1 VRLIVDGQ
9 QRVLLFRGEVPG
21 REPWW
26 FAPGAAFELDETYE
40 SALVREVM
48 EETGLVVDIATLLPP
63 VWTREFLFPW
73 QGRRERH
80 LERFFLIRIDTHEVD
95 TSRFEDG
102 ESGVIRTYRWWG
114 LDDITR
120 SSERFSPVRLGEHLA
135 PLLQGTLPD
144 HPVVVGRSPQL
155 LAEPA
160 VCSRAAST
168 G

>member
-1 VRLIVDGQ
+1 VIRPAARALIVDGE

-26 FAPGAAFELDETYE
+26 FAPGGALELDETYE

-63 VWTREFLFPW
+63 VWTREFLFIW
-73 QGRRERH
+73 QGKCERH
-80 LERFFLIRIDTHEVD
+80 LERFFVIRIVTHEVD
-95 TSRFEDG
+95 TSHFENA
-102 ESGVIRTYRWWG
+102 ESAVIRTYRWRG

-120 SSERFSPVRLGEHLA
+120 SSERFSPVHLGEHLA

-144 HPVVVGRSPQL
+144 HPVVVG
-155 LAEPA
+155 A
-160 VCSRAAST
+160 
-168 G
+168 